1 MEIIQRTTLW
11 DARNWNMFWI
21 HTEKLVVCWSHCTY
35 LILLW
40 FSSKK
45 HVVRLRWWISVE
57 EEYYRLLQKF
67 ENPSPR
73 LRTQGESSRTVRRNE
88 EQKRNEGCQHHSGN
102 YVLPA
107 KIHVEICIKC
117 KYSTNIPQDSKSWI
131 LEPQFKKKYWP
142 LFILFITDLVM
153 CEPIL
158 RKDNFFKWLKNP
170 INSGKHK

>member
-11 DARNWNMFWI
+11 DARKWNKFWI

-45 HVVRLRWWISVE
+45 QHVSCVDESQLK

-67 ENPSPR
+67 ENLSPC

-88 EQKRNEGCQHHSGN
+88 EQKRNEGCQHHSRN
-102 YVLPA
+102 HVLPTE
-107 KIHVEICIKC
+107 IHVEISIKC
-117 KYSTNIPQDSKSWI
+117 RYSTLFPKIQNLESSNRNSKKDIDHCS
-131 LEPQFKKKYWP
+131 
-142 LFILFITDLVM
+142 
-153 CEPIL
+153 PIL
-158 RKDNFFKWLKNP
+158 HKDNFFKWLKNP
-170 INSGKHK
+170 IKFW